1 VVFIVETQVIP
12 MLVVVNGAEGAVSA
26 RAACAA
32 RRARSMA
39 RRVATGDGTAARAAV
54 GAFRSVAGSG
64 ERDSTRGART
74 REPDDH
80 VLHCV
85 KRELVTVVNV
95 GEKLFVGLLV
105 ARGFRE
111 VEAHESDEG
120 VDVRYC
126 HGLHVAELRSRGVDG
141 GNVVGVAAAVESS
154 LKPRHVL
161 RPRERSLCAMEAP
174 VTGYR
179 RKASICGTLQVNPP
193 PVPDDLRTALAPPTT
208 FGTKLFEVTALLA
221 VATACKLNVK
231 DAGDILFLR
240 D

>member
-12 MLVVVNGAEGAVSA
+12 MLMVVNGAEGAVSA

-54 GAFRSVAGSG
+54 GAFRIVAGSG

-85 KRELVTVVNV
+85 KRELMTVVNV

-105 ARGFRE
+105 AGGFRE

-141 GNVVGVAAAVESS
+141 GNVVGSS
-154 LKPRHVL
+154 SRGVVL
-161 RPRERSLCAMEAP
+161 ETEARPEA
-174 VTGYR
+174 TGKELVR
-179 RKASICGTLQVNPP
+179 DGGTCDGIQEEGFHLWHTAGQPASCT
-193 PVPDDLRTALAPPTT
+193 
-208 FGTKLFEVTALLA
+208 
-221 VATACKLNVK
+221 
-231 DAGDILFLR
+231 
-240 D
+240 